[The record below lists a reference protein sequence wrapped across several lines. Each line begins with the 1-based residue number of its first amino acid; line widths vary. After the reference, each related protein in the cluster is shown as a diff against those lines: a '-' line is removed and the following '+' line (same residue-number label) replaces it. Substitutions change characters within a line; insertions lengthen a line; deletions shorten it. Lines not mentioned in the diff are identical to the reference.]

1 MEVAVKRNTTLFIKF
16 FSAFLLGMSGLV
28 LLFRNTWGGI
38 FIQPLIDRDWGAI
51 AIIIIAL
58 VAVAAG
64 IKYCIDSGE
73 LIPKKTIKSPPK

>member
-1 MEVAVKRNTTLFIKF
+1 MKRNTILFMIS
-16 FSAFLLGMSGLV
+16 FSGFLLGMSGLV

-58 VAVAAG
+58 VAVAVG

-73 LIPKKTIKSPPK
+73 LIPKVTTKSPPK

>member
-1 MEVAVKRNTTLFIKF
+1 MKRNTILFMIS
-16 FSAFLLGMSGLV
+16 FSGFLLGISGLT

>member
-1 MEVAVKRNTTLFIKF
+1 MKRNTILFMIS
-16 FSAFLLGMSGLV
+16 FSGFLLGMSGLV

-58 VAVAAG
+58 IAVAVG

-73 LIPKKTIKSPPK
+73 LIPKVTTKSPPP

>member
-1 MEVAVKRNTTLFIKF
+1 MKRNTILFMIS
-16 FSAFLLGMSGLV
+16 FSGFLLGMSGLV

-73 LIPKKTIKSPPK
+73 LIPKVTTKSPPK

>member
-1 MEVAVKRNTTLFIKF
+1 MKRNTILFMIS
-16 FSAFLLGMSGLV
+16 FSGFLLGMSGLV

-58 VAVAAG
+58 VAVAVG
-64 IKYCIDSGE
+64 INYCIKSGE
-73 LIPKKTIKSPPK
+73 LIPKVTTKSPPK